1 MAVPSGIAASV
12 GWAAEVTYGTY
23 VAPTRFLP
31 GAFKPQKV
39 TNTRQGSGVIAGEA
53 LARGARRV
61 TTSTAGKGSLDL
73 DVYNK
78 SMGLLLQALMGTTV
92 VPVQQGTTAA
102 YIQTHTLSSD
112 NTGKTL
118 SMQAGVPDLGGTVL
132 PYTLLGASVL
142 SGELSCGIDE
152 MLTLSLELDGQ
163 SVSEAQALVAPS
175 YPAGIRPFHFAQS
188 TVKVGPFGAETVV
201 TGVRKIGVKVAR
213 PQDTGRFYH
222 GSGGLKAAPV
232 PNGMLE
238 VTGTIEHDFVDKTIF
253 ADRYAAQTPFSLVWE
268 LSGAVISGTYSELFR
283 VTLPQCYL
291 DDDGT
296 PNADGPDVVKSSY
309 KLTALFDGT
318 NMPKIEYQS
327 TDVTL

>member
-39 TNTRQGSGVIAGEA
+39 TSTRQGSGVIAGEA

-61 TTSTAGKGSLDL
+61 VTSTAGKGSLDL
-73 DVYNK
+73 DVHNK

-92 VPVQQGTTAA
+92 TPVQQGATTA
-102 YIQTHTLSSD
+102 YMQTHTLAND

-118 SMQAGVPDLGGTVL
+118 SMQAGVPDLGGTVR
-132 PYTLLGASVL
+132 PYTLLGAAVQ
-142 SGELSCGIDE
+142 SGEFSCGVDE
-152 MLTLSLELDGQ
+152 LLTLALELDGRA
-163 SVSEAQALVAPS
+163 VSEAQALAAPS
-175 YPAGIRPFHFAQS
+175 YATGLAPFHFAQS
-188 TVKVGPFGAETVV
+188 VVKVGTFGAEAAV
-201 TGVRKIGVKVAR
+201 TGIRKMSVKVSRA
-213 PQDTGRFYH
+213 QDTGRFYH
-222 GSGGLKAAPV
+222 GAAGLKAAPV
-232 PNGMLE
+232 PNGVLE
-238 VTGTIEHDFVDKTIF
+238 VTGSIDHDYVDKTIF

-268 LSGAVISGTYSELFR
+268 FTGAVISGAFNELLR
-283 VTLPQCYL
+283 ITLPQCYL

-296 PNADGPDVVKSSY
+296 PNADGPDVVKTSH
-309 KLTALFDGT
+309 KFTVLFDGT

-327 TDVTL
+327 TDTTL